1 MAACERLQMST
12 AQPLCLSLALVD
24 IERSNDDHHWTRCE
38 VSWRDRHLRA
48 EVLTCERWPNSVTGR
63 CKWKNGWPDLGRT
76 PLKASYLFHPST
88 IIYHSDP
95 FGPFTSSPHHRHH
108 HHHHHPLSN
117 SDKRQITSKLYFNTA
132 PWKTRDWT
140 WLQKHQHCLLA
151 YLDSVLT
158 CLPFHESPCANN
170 LRQMISLLVQWEEM
184 AGEQAHGAR
193 QLDKNMSQ
201 EKFIAICLLAFKGG
215 EEGAGESLIGMIGEL
230 SLDPRFCCSN
240 YHQWNSANPH
250 PQSK

>member
-1 MAACERLQMST
+1 MAACERLQMRT
-12 AQPLCLSLALVD
+12 AQLLCPLEPRACWHRKIEWWSSLDSMWSLVAGSALAC
-24 IERSNDDHHWTRCE
+24 RGT
-38 VSWRDRHLRA
+38 HLRT
-48 EVLTCERWPNSVTGR
+48 LTQR
-63 CKWKNGWPDLGRT
+63 CKLAVANGKMDCQIWGELRWRHHICST
-76 PLKASYLFHPST
+76 LLPLST
-88 IIYHSDP
+88 IRVHSD
-95 FGPFTSSPHHRHH
+95 PFTSSPQHHRH

-201 EKFIAICLLAFKGG
+201 EKFIAIWVCLKIGYIPNN
-215 EEGAGESLIGMIGEL
+215 SHLIGIMII
-230 SLDPRFCCSN
+230 N
-240 YHQWNSANPH
+240 HWV
-250 PQSK
+250 

>member
-1 MAACERLQMST
+1 MWSLVAGSALVCRGTHLRTLTQLRNWPLQMEKYEKWM
-12 AQPLCLSLALVD
+12 A
-24 IERSNDDHHWTRCE
+24 RSWENYGELHWRHHIC
-38 VSWRDRHLRA
+38 SI
-48 EVLTCERWPNSVTGR
+48 
-63 CKWKNGWPDLGRT
+63 
-76 PLKASYLFHPST
+76 LFHPST

-95 FGPFTSSPHHRHH
+95 FGPFTSSPQHHR

-201 EKFIAICLLAFKGG
+201 EKFIAICLLPTGFQRRWRRCRRVA
-215 EEGAGESLIGMIGEL
+215 
-230 SLDPRFCCSN
+230 D
-240 YHQWNSANPH
+240 WNDRWAVLRPAVLLQTFSSVEFNQP
-250 PQSK
+250 PPPIQTENVQ